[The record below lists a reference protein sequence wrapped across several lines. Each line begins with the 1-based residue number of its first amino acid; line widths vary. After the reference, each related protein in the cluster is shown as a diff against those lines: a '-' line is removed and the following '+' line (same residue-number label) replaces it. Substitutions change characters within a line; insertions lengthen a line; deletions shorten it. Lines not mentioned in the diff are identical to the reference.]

1 MAQTDVNRLL
11 ILPAIVLAAAL
22 SLTGCAD
29 LPFFGG
35 DSDSSNNSS
44 SNKDDDDDED
54 DEDEEEEED
63 DSSGSSNC
71 PRQFLD
77 ATKQQSDNA
86 ETGFDEIT
94 IREIDPADF
103 EPAVVGTELDGGC
116 IFVIEYV
123 QDDKPGKIFEAFV
136 PGGDELKTTL
146 DAALVADGFDNST
159 ESFYVGT
166 DNEYVIIY
174 GNDEGLFTD
183 EQIEEQG
190 LDFLGDEFLVIT
202 AYKGEV

>member
-22 SLTGCAD
+22 SLTGCAG

-44 SNKDDDDDED
+44 SRDDDDED

-71 PRQFLD
+71 PREFLD
-77 ATKQQSDNA
+77 ATKQQSNDA
-86 ETGFDEIT
+86 ETGFDELTIT
-94 IREIDPADF
+94 EIDPADF

-123 QDDKPGKIFEAFV
+123 QDDQPGKIFEAFV
-136 PGGDELKTTL
+136 PGGEQLKATL

-159 ESFYVGT
+159 DSFYVGT

-183 EQIEEQG
+183 EQIKEQG